1 MYKFTEL
8 QEKWLQALESGEYE
22 QTQDELCQGGKYC
35 CLGVATH
42 VFNPDHPALKSNGW
56 QNPKL
61 EITSKT
67 APPDVREALKLRD
80 EHGTFL
86 EELEYWE
93 SLVAMNDSSEFTF
106 KDIAEFIRNN
116 PELVFKDG
124 AKDVSERLCKD
135 Q

>member
-42 VFNPDHPALKSNGW
+42 VFNPDHQALKDNGW
-56 QNPKL
+56 FRTARSV
-61 EITSKT
+61 EATKT

-80 EHGTFL
+80 EHGSFSEDFDHL
-86 EELEYWE
+86 A
-93 SLVAMNDSSEFTF
+93 SLVAMNDCSEFTF
-106 KDIAEFIRNN
+106 KDIAEFIREN
-116 PELVFKDG
+116 PENVFKG
-124 AKDVSERLCKD
+124 WSEDV
-135 Q
+135 

>member
-1 MYKFTEL
+1 MKVYKFTEL

-42 VFNPDHPALKSNGW
+42 VFNPDHQALKDNGW
-56 QNPKL
+56 FRKSDPRNA
-61 EITSKT
+61 TKT
-67 APPDVREALKLRD
+67 APPDVRDALKLTD

-86 EELEYWE
+86 AEFEYCE

-106 KDIAEFIRNN
+106 KDIAKFIREN
-116 PELVFKDG
+116 PDAVFIDG
-124 AKDVSERLCKD
+124 AKGV
-135 Q
+135 